1 MKKILM
7 AAMALFVASVTV
19 CAGPPKDD
27 DASLWKDAKKKAKVE
42 TREGW
47 KVDGSETLEKA
58 YYYHLQKKHKE
69 SNYEIVGNVI
79 GTTTVKTVNQGQ
91 QWATTNAAI
100 SYAKQAG
107 MMVRGRIDAMT
118 SAGVDDP
125 SIDKFIEGYEALVQ
139 KEIRGE
145 LIKSF
150 GMYREKEDKT
160 LDYKAYFIISEDAA
174 TKARLRALENAK
186 KESEYAREQ
195 AEEISKFV
203 REGFKPN
210 AE

>member
-7 AAMALFVASVTV
+7 AAMALFVASVAV

-47 KVDGSETLEKA
+47 KVDGAETLEKA
-58 YYYHLQKKHKE
+58 YYYHLQKKHQE
-69 SNYEIVGNVI
+69 GNFEIVGDVI
-79 GTTTVKTVNQGQ
+79 GTTTVKTVNQGK

-100 SYAKQAG
+100 QYAKQAG

-160 LDYKAYFIISEDAA
+160 LEYRAYFIISEDAA

-203 REGFKPN
+203 REGFKLS